1 MAVCLCHVSVALND
15 VPSHSASPALY
26 QLLPLPL
33 SLPGPFINLDF
44 DPPTG
49 HVSNSHSPPKVSFII
64 FTQPL
69 RSASPAYVHK
79 LLPLPLSLPGPFIT
93 GLDFDP
99 PPGHVSNSHS
109 PPKVSFIIFT
119 QPLRSASPALYQ
131 LLPLPLSLPGDFYW
145 I

>member
-1 MAVCLCHVSVALND
+1 MISPPGHVSN
-15 VPSHSASPALY
+15 SHSPPKVSFIIFTQPLRSASPALY
-26 QLLPLPL
+26 SVAHRLPL

-69 RSASPAYVHK
+69 RSASPALYGQ
-79 LLPLPLSLPGPFIT
+79 LLPLPLSLPGPFIN
-93 GLDFDP
+93 LDFDP

-109 PPKVSFIIFT
+109 PPRGVS
-119 QPLRSASPALYQ
+119 
-131 LLPLPLSLPGDFYW
+131 
-145 I
+145 